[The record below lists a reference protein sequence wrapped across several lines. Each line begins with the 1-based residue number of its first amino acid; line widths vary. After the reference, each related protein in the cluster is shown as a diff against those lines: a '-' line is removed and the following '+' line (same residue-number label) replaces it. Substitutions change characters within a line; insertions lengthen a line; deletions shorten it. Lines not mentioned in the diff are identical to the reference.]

1 MSGKYRSGMHR
12 YMYRYMHRYMHRH
25 MHRYNISLCSLRYSN
40 DDDDEATIALGDPIM
55 NDGDE
60 IIKKTA
66 NYEAQC
72 ISPLGIF
79 KC

>member
-1 MSGKYRSGMHR
+1 MESYKYKILGKYGFGTKTF
-12 YMYRYMHRYMHRH
+12 
-25 MHRYNISLCSLRYSN
+25 NFD